1 MGKRAKGIMRAKQ
14 KTDLLMMAARL
25 CASFACIL
33 FATAFA
39 KAQEATS
46 DFSQFQLRLNQD
58 SALRT
63 LADAQLRLATADF
76 LPKVNMAGEG
86 ILGGRIEYSPDITM
100 ASPGSYAKRDPS
112 TAGLEVSWKLFDGFQ
127 NINNLRAAREGVSYA
142 LYASLD
148 TRQRLYL
155 EKAEKLLDVI
165 RARAMLAAY
174 NAAVEKRQ
182 EASTLARRLLN
193 DRVVTLSQA
202 ELAASEL
209 QRALAAQKQ
218 ASASLQTTEL
228 SYLQFSGSR
237 LGKRLHIEVPTRKL
251 PASAQKAAEQ
261 AQAQNPQVQMA
272 HHLEREAEYKARAAA
287 GKYLPTVSLV
297 GRYSRAF
304 DTTPLINRVDNS
316 AVLVRATVPLF
327 DPTIG
332 PAADIARTQALQR
345 RWDRQDA
352 TLALGMEARKQFE
365 LFKSANSQL
374 QDIQRQQVRAKAAV
388 AAMRMEIEAGER
400 TITDLLD
407 AQQMTVQA
415 ALALADAQY
424 ARSVSAFRLLATMG
438 ILELNDIGLDAVNF

>member
-1 MGKRAKGIMRAKQ
+1 MRAKQ
-14 KTDLLMMAARL
+14 KTALLMIAARF
-25 CASFACIL
+25 CAAFACIL
-33 FATAFA
+33 FTTFSARG
-39 KAQEATS
+39 QEERS

-86 ILGGRIEYSPDITM
+86 ILGGRIEYSPDITVDN
-100 ASPGSYAKRDPS
+100 PGTYAKRDPS

-182 EASTLARRLLN
+182 EASSLAKRLLT
-193 DRVVTLSQA
+193 DRVVTLSQS

-218 ASASLQTTEL
+218 AIASLQTAEL
-228 SYLQFSGSR
+228 SYVQFSGSR
-237 LGKRLHIEVPTRKL
+237 LGKRVHIEVPTRKL
-251 PASAQKAAEQ
+251 PTSAQQAAER

-272 HHLEREAEYKARAAA
+272 YHLEREAEYKARAAA
-287 GKYLPTVSLV
+287 GRYLPTVSLV

-304 DTTPLINRVDNS
+304 DTTPQINRVDNS
-316 AVLVRATVPLF
+316 AILVRATVPIF

-332 PAADIARTQALQR
+332 PTADIARTQALQR

-365 LFKSANSQL
+365 LFKSANAQL

-400 TITDLLD
+400 TVSDLLD

-415 ALALADAQY
+415 ALALADAHY
-424 ARSVSAFRLLATMG
+424 VRSVSAFRLLATMG
-438 ILELNDIGLDAVNF
+438 ILDLNDIGLDAVNF